1 MLVGVIAA
9 VGVFLG
15 GAYSVLHPPL
25 LASQALVVIPQST
38 ANISTEVVIVGSE
51 PVLSVAA
58 DKIQP
63 PMSLQTLENQVSV
76 KSLTSGVISISAEG
90 SSAGQAE
97 SAANAVASS
106 YIAYVG
112 HARSP
117 GGRIS
122 AQVLQPATASSG
134 SGAAKQDILGL
145 LIGLVGG
152 LAAGIIVAL
161 FVALRDRRLGER
173 DAIANSL
180 GIPVLAA
187 IQAGRPADVAG
198 WTRLLSDYVPE
209 PVDAWRMSQAL
220 RELGFEDVDVNDTA
234 RGGGFSATVLSMSSD
249 PGALA
254 LGPQLAVF
262 AASLGILTALVIG
275 QHEETN
281 VTAALRTA
289 CDAPSGSASHSQYLR
304 TFASDGGS
312 VAIPQGARLTVVV
325 LVADGKT
332 PARVPETL
340 PTAVTVLGVTAGA
353 ATANQLARL
362 ATAAATRGRDVVGF
376 FVANPDP
383 SDRTSGRF
391 PRAGAGLAG
400 RVRGSAA
407 ESAYR

>member
-112 HARSP
+112 HVRSP

-209 PVDAWRMSQAL
+209 PVDA
-220 RELGFEDVDVNDTA
+220 
-234 RGGGFSATVLSMSSD
+234 
-249 PGALA
+249 
-254 LGPQLAVF
+254 
-262 AASLGILTALVIG
+262 
-275 QHEETN
+275 
-281 VTAALRTA
+281 
-289 CDAPSGSASHSQYLR
+289 
-304 TFASDGGS
+304 
-312 VAIPQGARLTVVV
+312 
-325 LVADGKT
+325 
-332 PARVPETL
+332 
-340 PTAVTVLGVTAGA
+340 
-353 ATANQLARL
+353 
-362 ATAAATRGRDVVGF
+362 
-376 FVANPDP
+376 
-383 SDRTSGRF
+383 
-391 PRAGAGLAG
+391 
-400 RVRGSAA
+400 
-407 ESAYR
+407 